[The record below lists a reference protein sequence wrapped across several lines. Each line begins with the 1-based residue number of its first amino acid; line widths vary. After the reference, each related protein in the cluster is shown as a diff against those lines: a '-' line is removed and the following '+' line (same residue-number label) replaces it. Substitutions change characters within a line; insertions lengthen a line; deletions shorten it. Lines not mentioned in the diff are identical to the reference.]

1 MQKLVNLIALL
12 SGVVSL
18 SVVAGGAY
26 VYVNKD
32 AMVER
37 VFKEKITAAAT
48 EAIAGA
54 LPDMLGNTAPLGE
67 SAPTGDLPIQFPW
80 PYRTVA

>member
-1 MQKLVNLIALL
+1 MQKLVNLIALF

-37 VFKEKITAAAT
+37 AKEKITAAAT

-67 SAPTGDLPIQFPW
+67 SGSVGGSSLPIQFP
-80 PYRTVA
+80 

>member
-32 AMVER
+32 AMIER
-37 VFKEKITAAAT
+37 AKEKITAAAT

-67 SAPTGDLPIQFPW
+67 SAPTGDLPIQFP
-80 PYRTVA
+80 

>member
-1 MQKLVNLIALL
+1 MQKLINLIALL

-32 AMVER
+32 AMIER
-37 VFKEKITAAAT
+37 AKEKITAAAT

-67 SAPTGDLPIQFPW
+67 SAPTGDLPIQFP
-80 PYRTVA
+80 

>member
-12 SGVVSL
+12 SGLVSL
-18 SVVAGGAY
+18 SVIAGGAY

-32 AMVER
+32 AMIENA
-37 VFKEKITAAAT
+37 KEKITAAAT

-67 SAPTGDLPIQFPW
+67 SAPTGDLPIQFP
-80 PYRTVA
+80 

>member
-1 MQKLVNLIALL
+1 MQKLVNLIALF

-37 VFKEKITAAAT
+37 AKEKITVAAT

-54 LPDMLGNTAPLGE
+54 LPDMLNNTAPLGE
-67 SAPTGDLPIQFPW
+67 SGPGGSLPLQFP
-80 PYRTVA
+80 

>member
-1 MQKLVNLIALL
+1 MQKLVNLIALF

-37 VFKEKITAAAT
+37 AKEKITAAAT

-67 SAPTGDLPIQFPW
+67 SAPTGDLPIQFP
-80 PYRTVA
+80 

>member
-37 VFKEKITAAAT
+37 AKEKITAAAT

-67 SAPTGDLPIQFPW
+67 SAPTGDLPIQFP
-80 PYRTVA
+80 